1 MTHDQCFVFM
11 KTLKKKLAK
20 NVNTHL
26 VCRQPMPFVFVYTKR
41 KQNNYQ
47 HQYTFSRLFTR

>member
-11 KTLKKKLAK
+11 KTLKKLGK

-26 VCRQPMPFVFVYTKR
+26 VWRQPMPFVFVYTKR

-47 HQYTFSRLFTR
+47 YQYTFGRLFTR